1 MSDEQEENL
10 AGDVAAEA
18 NFDDFDSKQN
28 TLGDLW
34 RSNPMVKVG
43 VIFAAGA
50 AILGTMLLFGGEKE
64 QPTVSYVSGGAD
76 VTATPGTDEAS
87 QKYVKA
93 IEEFNEAEVEQA
105 YATGGSAL
113 PVPID
118 PPKGRINLPEEE
130 EEQEDPL
137 QRWRRLQEERLQR
150 EIKQQETIE
159 PLAETGESA
168 AVSSEAVQA
177 MADLMAQQMQQ
188 ILDSKS
194 EEKTVSSLQI
204 TDADFMSRLNEKI
217 NAAQQEAMGIDPTAD
232 PTADPGAGPEGGG
245 DGEFVEESVEE
256 VLIPAGSI
264 EYGQLIIEANTDT
277 PGPVLAMIASGP
289 LRGSRLIGTFT
300 EENELITLN
309 FSTVVVDGV
318 SQPVN
323 AIALDPKTTLSGMA
337 TDVDHRYFERVLL
350 PMAAAFVEGAAEAI
364 SNSGLTTVT
373 VDGGAAVSSTEETD
387 TKEQIASGIEEAGQ
401 ELSSIIDETADQI
414 KVKVVIAPGTR
425 IGILFI
431 DSVVENSTG
440 ASDG

>member
-34 RSNPMVKVG
+34 RGNPMVKVG
-43 VIFAAGA
+43 VIFVAGA

-76 VTATPGTDEAS
+76 ITATPGTDEAS

-159 PLAETGESA
+159 PLAETGESS
-168 AVSSEAVQA
+168 AVSAEAVQA

-217 NAAQQEAMGIDPTAD
+217 NAAQQEALGIDPAD
-232 PTADPGAGPEGGG
+232 DTGAGAGPEDT

-318 SQPVN
+318 SQSVN

-373 VDGGAAVSSTEETD
+373 VDGGAAVSSTEATD

-401 ELSSIIDETADQI
+401 ELSSIIDETANDI

-431 DSVVENSTG
+431 DSVVDTSTD